1 MSYARSLFG
10 LAATIEM
17 PLAGQPAFSPRRAFV
32 PANAPRVRGRV
43 LVVDDEPSIRD
54 LFARV
59 LKQQGYEP
67 ATAPDGVAALTAVEA
82 CPPDLI
88 LLDVHMPGMNGLEVC
103 RRLKQSS
110 ATRLIPIVLITGMG
124 NREQRIK
131 GIEAGA
137 DDFLV
142 KPVDVIELEARVNTL
157 VRLKQHTDKLDS
169 ADAIISSL
177 ALTIEARD
185 PYTEGHCER
194 LSRYAVAMGRHL
206 NLDMD
211 HLEAL
216 GMGGYFHDIGKIGI
230 PDALLLKPGRLTA
243 AEFEIV
249 KQHTVIGDRLC
260 GELRSLRHVR
270 QIVRHHHERLDGS
283 GYPDGL
289 VGDAIPL
296 VAQIVGIADVYDA
309 MTTNRPYRRA
319 RTTADAFE
327 ELQADASRGLLR
339 SDLVET
345 FISLAESGVLTRA
358 M

>member
-1 MSYARSLFG
+1 
-10 LAATIEM
+10 
-17 PLAGQPAFSPRRAFV
+17 
-32 PANAPRVRGRV
+32 
-43 LVVDDEPSIRD
+43 
-54 LFARV
+54 
-59 LKQQGYEP
+59 
-67 ATAPDGVAALTAVEA
+67 
-82 CPPDLI
+82 
-88 LLDVHMPGMNGLEVC
+88 
-103 RRLKQSS
+103 
-110 ATRLIPIVLITGMG
+110 
-124 NREQRIK
+124 
-131 GIEAGA
+131 
-137 DDFLV
+137 
-142 KPVDVIELEARVNTL
+142 
-157 VRLKQHTDKLDS
+157 
-169 ADAIISSL
+169 
-177 ALTIEARD
+177 
-185 PYTEGHCER
+185 
-194 LSRYAVAMGRHL
+194 
-206 NLDMD
+206 MD